1 MAVTFPVGFRAH
13 GVAAGIKKSGALDM
27 ALLWVLGLPDRV
39 SAAMVGTQ
47 NQMCAPS
54 VTRNRRVL
62 EETGG
67 FVKAIIINA
76 GCANVA
82 TGPEGIAD
90 NERMAELVILESLAR
105 LESDALPNTILTAS
119 TGVIGVRLPM
129 DKIAAGIHKLHEV
142 GRTEGIAEN
151 FAEAI
156 MTTDLVPKT
165 AQIAFELNG
174 YEVRIGGACKG
185 SGMIAPNMAT
195 MLAFLTTD
203 AGISPEALDVALR
216 RAVDVSF
223 NCMTVDGDTSTSDQ
237 CILLASGAAG
247 NDFIEEPEG
256 PDFEAF
262 VAALSE
268 VCITLAKK
276 VARDGEGATKLVEV
290 RVTGAPSDADAKK
303 VGRTIAESPL
313 VKTALFGNDPNWGRL
328 MMAAGRAGVPFD
340 PDNASATLAGIEVFK
355 NGVPAAFDK
364 AAASE
369 AMKTD
374 EVLVTVDLGAGDGK
388 ATFYTCDFSYE
399 YVKINAEYTT

>member
-1 MAVTFPVGFRAH
+1 MAITFPHGFNAN

-27 ALLWVLGLPDRV
+27 ALILVTSGDPEG
-39 SAAMVGTQ
+39 SPAAMVGTQ

-62 EETGG
+62 AESGG
-67 FVKAIIINA
+67 YVKAVVVNA

-82 TGPEGIAD
+82 TGPKGVSD
-90 NERMAELVILESLAR
+90 NEKMAEMVATEVEAI
-105 LESDALPNTILTAS
+105 PNTVLTAS
-119 TGVIGVRLPM
+119 TGVIGVHLPM
-129 DKIAAGIHKLHEV
+129 EKLEM
-142 GRTEGIAEN
+142 GIAKLGRLDGSAES

-165 AQIAFELNG
+165 AQIEFSLGGAT
-174 YEVRIGGACKG
+174 VRIGGACKG

-203 AGISPEALDVALR
+203 ADISPKALDAALR

-237 CILLASGAAG
+237 CIILASCYAD
-247 NDFIEEPEG
+247 NEPIEEPDG
-256 PDFEAF
+256 PGFEKF

-268 VCITLAKK
+268 VCVMLAKK
-276 VARDGEGATKLVEV
+276 VARDGEGATKLVTV
-290 RVTGAPSDADAKK
+290 AVTGAPSDADAKK

-328 MMAAGRAGVPFD
+328 MMAAGRAGVAFD

>member
-1 MAVTFPVGFRAH
+1 MAVTFARGFNAA

-27 ALLWVLGLPDRV
+27 ALLQSSQTGVAYP
-39 SAAMVGTQ
+39 AAMVGTQ

-62 EETGG
+62 AETGG
-67 FVKAIIINA
+67 FVQAVLVNS

-82 TGPEGIAD
+82 TGAEGVAE
-90 NERMAELVILESLAR
+90 NERMAEQAAAVIETIP
-105 LESDALPNTILTAS
+105 EHILTAS

-129 DKIAAGIHKLHEV
+129 AKIEAGITKL
-142 GRTEGIAEN
+142 GQRGSAES

-165 AQIAFELNG
+165 AQIEFSLGGAT
-174 YEVRIGGACKG
+174 VRIGGACKG

-203 AGISPEALDVALR
+203 ADISPKALDAALR

-237 CILLASGAAG
+237 CIILASWYA
-247 NDFIEEPEG
+247 DHETIEEPEG
-256 PDFEAF
+256 TEFETF

-276 VARDGEGATKLVEV
+276 VARDGEGATKLVTVE
-290 RVTGAPSDADAKK
+290 VTGAPSDADAKQ

-328 MMAAGRAGVPFD
+328 MMAAGRAGVTFD

-355 NGVPAAFDK
+355 NGVPAVFDK

-369 AMKTD
+369 AMKAD

>member
-1 MAVTFPVGFRAH
+1 MAVTFAHGFQAN

-27 ALLWVLGLPDRV
+27 ALLQSSQTDMAYP
-39 SAAMVGTQ
+39 AAMVGTL

-54 VTRNRRVL
+54 VTRNRQIL
-62 EETGG
+62 TATGRYAQA
-67 FVKAIIINA
+67 VVVNA

-82 TGPEGIAD
+82 TGPKGIAN
-90 NERMAELVILESLAR
+90 NEQMAKWVANVIE
-105 LESDALPNTILTAS
+105 TIPQEVLTAS
-119 TGVIGVRLPM
+119 TGVIGVHLPM
-129 DKIAAGIHKLHEV
+129 EKIKAGIIQL
-142 GRTEGIAEN
+142 GQNGSAES

-165 AQIAFELNG
+165 AQTEFPLGGAT
-174 YEVRIGGACKG
+174 VRIGGACKG

-203 AGISPEALDVALR
+203 ADISPKALDAALR

-237 CILLASGAAG
+237 CILLASRYAD
-247 NDFIEEPEG
+247 NKPIEEPDG
-256 PDFEAF
+256 PDFEIF
-262 VAALSE
+262 VVALSE
-268 VCITLAKK
+268 VCVTLAKK

-340 PDNASATLAGIEVFK
+340 PDNASATLADIEVFK
-355 NGVPAAFDK
+355 NGVPAVFDK

-369 AMKTD
+369 AMKAD
-374 EVLVTVDLGAGDGK
+374 EVLVTVDLGAGEGK

>member
-1 MAVTFPVGFRAH
+1 MAVTFAKGFRAA
-13 GVAAGIKKSGALDM
+13 GVVAGIKKSGARDV
-27 ALLWVLGLPDRV
+27 ALLLCEDAQ
-39 SAAMVGTQ
+39 AAMVGTQ
-47 NQMCAPS
+47 NQVCAPS
-54 VTRNRRVL
+54 VKRNRTLVPG
-62 EETGG
+62 TVDG
-67 FVKAIIINA
+67 VVVNA

-82 TGPEGIAD
+82 TGPEGIAN
-90 NERMAELVILESLAR
+90 NEQMGA
-105 LESDALPNTILTAS
+105 ALSGKTLLTAS
-119 TGVIGVRLPM
+119 TGVIGVQLPQA
-129 DKIAAGIHKLHEV
+129 KLLAGIAA
-142 GRTEGIAEN
+142 AEATLSESGSDD

-156 MTTDLVPKT
+156 MTTDLVPKV
-165 AQIAFELNG
+165 AQTELTLG
-174 YEVRIGGACKG
+174 GTTVRIGGACKG

-203 AGISPEALDVALR
+203 ADISPEALDVALR
-216 RAVDVSF
+216 RAVNVSF

-256 PDFEAF
+256 ADFETF

-276 VARDGEGATKLVEV
+276 VARDGEGATKLVTV
-290 RVTGAPSDADAKK
+290 QVSGAPSDADAKK

-340 PDNASATLAGIEVFK
+340 PDQASATLAGITVFQ

-374 EVLVTVDLGAGDGK
+374 EVLVTVDLGAGNGK

>member
-1 MAVTFPVGFRAH
+1 MAVTFARGFRAA
-13 GVAAGIKKSGALDM
+13 GVVAGIKKSGARDV
-27 ALLWVLGLPDRV
+27 ALLLCEGAQ
-39 SAAMVGTQ
+39 AAMVGTQ
-47 NQMCAPS
+47 NQVCAPS
-54 VTRNRRVL
+54 VKRNRTLVPG
-62 EETGG
+62 TVDG
-67 FVKAIIINA
+67 VVVNA

-82 TGPEGIAD
+82 TGPEGIAN
-90 NERMAELVILESLAR
+90 NEQMGAALSGKIL
-105 LESDALPNTILTAS
+105 LTAS
-119 TGVIGVRLPM
+119 TGVIGVQLPQE
-129 DKIAAGIHKLHEV
+129 KLLAGIAD
-142 GRTEGIAEN
+142 AETMLSEN
-151 FAEAI
+151 GSDDFAEAI
-156 MTTDLVPKT
+156 LTTDLVPKV
-165 AQIAFELNG
+165 AQTELMLG
-174 YEVRIGGACKG
+174 GATVRIGGACKG

-203 AGISPEALDVALR
+203 AKISPKALDAALR

-237 CILLASGAAG
+237 CILLASGAAANAPLSG
-247 NDFIEEPEG
+247 D
-256 PDFEAF
+256 DFEAF

-364 AAASE
+364 TAASE
-369 AMKTD
+369 AMKTE
-374 EVLVTVDLGAGDGK
+374 EVLVTVDLGAGNGK